1 MEEGKKK
8 KGGGVQVPE
17 DWPWEKAKG
26 LFLEPEVIPAD
37 EIEVR
42 GRVWYLPIH

>member
-8 KGGGVQVPE
+8 KGGVQMPE
-17 DWPWEKAKG
+17 DWPWEKAKE

-37 EIEVR
+37 EIEVSAP
-42 GRVWYLPIH
+42 VWPFSIH